1 MLFCMP
7 ARFLLAILALCTGG
21 CVPLEEH
28 RPISVVLITVDTLRT
43 DHVGA
48 YGGSTSTPAMD
59 RLAREGLLFENAF
72 SPMPET
78 RPAHATLFSSH
89 YPRRHGVV
97 SNALTLPGDV
107 PLITETLRDAGY
119 QTAAFVSTQHVLTSF
134 GLDRGFSVRDEPDT
148 LYRHAHETVPQSLTW
163 LEERAASSSP
173 FFLWLHVFDPH
184 IPYEPPTAHDSGEE
198 GVKRRWPSITWP
210 LLIDVAARNGGDVP
224 AAVLERARSLYAGEV
239 EHVDRQLETL
249 LTTLDRLALAEDTLV
264 VLTADHGE
272 CFSNGIYF
280 EHSSCLYEDSVSVPL
295 VLRLPGTIPAGERR
309 RDLVELSDVA
319 ATVLTIAG
327 VRPPDGLGGR
337 SLLEPR
343 LPEEQTAYLQYPLY
357 QAREA
362 RDRLDLLTKLPSVAG
377 EPTRAIVADRE
388 LLGLRTREWKYVWTE
403 RGEELYRIAD
413 DPEEIDNLIDREP
426 AVAARLRRQLRQW
439 RDDNPMRVLAPETLD
454 PSLRENLR
462 ALGYID

>member
-1 MLFCMP
+1 MP
-7 ARFLLAILALCTGG
+7 ARLLLAILALVAGG
-21 CVPLEEH
+21 CFQIEKPP
-28 RPISVVLITVDTLRT
+28 PISIVLITVDTLRT

-78 RPAHATLFSSH
+78 RPAHATLFSSR
-89 YPRRHGVV
+89 YPRQHGVV
-97 SNALTLPGDV
+97 SNALTLPPDV

-134 GLDRGFSVRDEPDT
+134 GLDRGFSVRNEPDT
-148 LYRHAHETVPQSLTW
+148 LYRHAHETVPKSLSW
-163 LEERAASSSP
+163 LEEQAASVAP

-184 IPYEPPTAHDSGEE
+184 IPYEPPTAYDRDDEAT
-198 GVKRRWPSITWP
+198 KRRWPSITWP
-210 LLIDVAARNGGDVP
+210 LLIDVAARNDGDVP
-224 AAVLERARSLYAGEV
+224 AAVLERARSLYASEV
-239 EHVDRQLETL
+239 EHVDQQLETL
-249 LTTLDRLALAEDTLV
+249 LATLDRLGRTDDTLV

-280 EHSSCLYEDSVSVPL
+280 EHSSCLYEDSIAVPL
-295 VLRLPGTIPAGERR
+295 VFRLPGTIPAGERR
-309 RDLVELSDVA
+309 RDVVELSDVA
-319 ATVLTIAG
+319 ATVLTLAG
-327 VRPPDGLGGR
+327 LEQPSDFGGR
-337 SLLEPR
+337 SLLESE
-343 LPEEQTAYLQYPLY
+343 LTNQQAAYLQYPLY

-377 EPTRAIVADRE
+377 QPTRAIVADRE
-388 LLGLRTREWKYVWTE
+388 LLGLRTEQWKYLWTE
-403 RGEELYRIAD
+403 RGEELYRLSD
-413 DPEEIDNLIDREP
+413 DPEELDNLIDREP
-426 AVAARLRRQLRQW
+426 EVAARLRRQLRQW
-439 RDDNPMRVLAPETLD
+439 RDENPMRVLAPETLD